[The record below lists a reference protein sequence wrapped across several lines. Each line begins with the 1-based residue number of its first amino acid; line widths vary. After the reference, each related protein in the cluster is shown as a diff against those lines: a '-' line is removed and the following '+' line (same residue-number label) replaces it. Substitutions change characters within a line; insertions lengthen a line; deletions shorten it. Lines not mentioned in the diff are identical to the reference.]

1 MQTSFFW
8 LCNILS
14 ERRLQNEGKRNSWS
28 NCPGSLAGDDRFLA
42 GNDQEKNIMK
52 LLKKEMEQKC
62 FISIF
67 VPKQEVMDICTKL

>member
-1 MQTSFFW
+1 
-8 LCNILS
+8 
-14 ERRLQNEGKRNSWS
+14 
-28 NCPGSLAGDDRFLA
+28 
-42 GNDQEKNIMK
+42 MK